1 MVTESSEIGK
11 FLVSWTARR
20 PHVCEILVQLLL
32 SHLCIYKK
40 FGAWPRL
47 RPGQG
52 YTREPAWIL
61 RNAVAPLQLREYIS
75 QIWGKACKI
84 VSAWLQIS
92 LHQCHLKTSPTFTL
106 SPTFNPISGS
116 LLPLILKPLRDR
128 WSLLMKDFAT
138 CKMISTI
145 SGEEEVFLRFVT
157 LPFTP
162 RASASRG
169 RNFSTPWTP
178 TPPSRGG
185 CLSLPPGSSLLF

>member
-61 RNAVAPLQLREYIS
+61 RNVVAPLQLREYIS

-92 LHQCHLKTSPTFTL
+92 LHQCHLKTCPTFTL

-116 LLPLILKPLRDR
+116 LLPLILKPLRDW
-128 WSLLMKDFAT
+128 WSVLMKDFAT
-138 CKMISTI
+138 CKQGCISCGMCSYPELTKDHSLTSAYVNI
-145 SGEEEVFLRFVT
+145 FRTVT
-157 LPFTP
+157 
-162 RASASRG
+162 
-169 RNFSTPWTP
+169 RNAINKSVWRKKDCFDFP
-178 TPPSRGG
+178 
-185 CLSLPPGSSLLF
+185 